1 MFYGQA
7 GGKDL
12 LQRKWKD
19 LSEFVTLECDGKD
32 ITGKLRE
39 QKVHAVLFLNIPS
52 YGGGTHPWAG
62 NHGQAQ
68 ATDDGLIEVVGLTT
82 YQLPLLQAGGH
93 GTCLAQ
99 CRTARI
105 VTRRVIPMQVDGEA
119 CRLNPAIINLQLLNQ
134 APVLAKR
141 RGGFERNRAPIVE
154 TLRMHVKR
162 ISMADYEVHHYEK
175 EALQAAGWSISFP
188 FLIFNLT
195 FLLASKLTSFPLLFL
210 YLFLFDPF
218 TLYSNVNR
226 RDKCE
231 SRRHFGGCPPG
242 G

>member
-32 ITGKLRE
+32 ITAKLRE

-62 NHGQAQ
+62 NHSSQSQ

-141 RGGFERNRAPIVE
+141 RGGMERNRAPIVE
-154 TLRMHVKR
+154 TLKMNVKR
-162 ISMADYEVHHYEK
+162 ISMADYEMHHYEK
-175 EALQAAGWSISFP
+175 EALQSSGTVTSFSSFLPLISFNP
-188 FLIFNLT
+188 LT
-195 FLLASKLTSFPLLFL
+195 
-210 YLFLFDPF
+210 
-218 TLYSNVNR
+218 N
-226 RDKCE
+226 
-231 SRRHFGGCPPG
+231 
-242 G
+242 